1 MDWTSLVLAAGIALY
16 GFLEY
21 QKRESLQK
29 ERVEGLR
36 KGVLPSFEPPAPRIG
51 WILATGTVVAILFVF
66 SSWIWY
72 RGIFAGKYIG
82 AYAPLGIFFTALALV
97 TLTMLV
103 NQIGR
108 YRKRKA

>member
-21 QKRESLQK
+21 QNRESVQK
-29 ERVEGLR
+29 KRIEALR
-36 KGVLPSFEPPAPRIG
+36 KAILPSFEPPAPGLGRIA
-51 WILATGTVVAILFVF
+51 ATGAVSIMLVAF
-66 SSWIWY
+66 SGWIWY

-82 AYAPLGIFFTALALV
+82 AYAPLGILFTALALLV
-97 TLTMLV
+97 LVMLI

-108 YRKRKA
+108 YSRRKA